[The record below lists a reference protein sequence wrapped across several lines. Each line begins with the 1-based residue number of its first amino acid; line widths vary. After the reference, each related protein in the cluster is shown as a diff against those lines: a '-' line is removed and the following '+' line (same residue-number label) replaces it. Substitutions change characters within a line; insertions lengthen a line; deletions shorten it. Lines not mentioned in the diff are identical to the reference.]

1 MKISYLGTDG
11 IPAKYGGFETCVE
24 EIGTRLADRGH
35 DVTVYC
41 KSVNPSGE
49 SKEYK
54 GVRLVHFPK
63 IRTQA
68 LDYAYNAIL
77 PTLHASATKGGIL
90 HYFGCD
96 QVPLTFLA
104 RVLGGRV
111 LLSLDGLEW
120 ERNSYPWVFRAYLRS
135 FAELAMVFP
144 RMSTV
149 DSRRSE
155 RWYFE
160 RTGRMPNYVPYGVS
174 VSDAVDP
181 EVLAR
186 YGLKSRQYV
195 LFVGRL
201 VYEKGAHTI
210 MEAFRKVDTDL
221 RLVVVG
227 GSRKPGTYVENLK
240 NIADDRSLFLGFVH
254 GKEYETLRN
263 AALIYVHPS
272 LFDGTSISL
281 LGALA
286 AGKGIVSSDI
296 ADNVA
301 VAGDAAIYFRTED
314 PCDLAGRLQELIDNP
329 SKIAVLEEK
338 ARARAREAFDW
349 DGITDE
355 YERLYG
361 RLEKK

>member
-1 MKISYLGTDG
+1 MKVSYLGTDG

-24 EIGTRLADRGH
+24 EISTRLADRGH

-41 KSVNPSGE
+41 KSVNPGAE
-49 SKEYK
+49 CKEYE
-54 GVRLVHFPK
+54 GVHLIHFPK
-63 IRTQA
+63 IRSQA

-77 PTLHASATKGGIL
+77 PTLHASATRGGIL

-104 RVLGGRV
+104 RVLGRSV
-111 LLSLDGLEW
+111 LLSLNGLEW
-120 ERNSYPWVFRAYLRS
+120 ERRSYPWVFRAYLRS

-144 RMSTV
+144 KASTA

-160 RTGRMPNYVPYGVS
+160 RTGIRPNYVPYGATA
-174 VSDAVDP
+174 SDAIEP
-181 EVLAR
+181 EVLDR
-186 YGLKSRQYV
+186 FGLKPRQYM

-201 VYEKGAHTI
+201 VYEKGAHTVV
-210 MEAFRKVDTDL
+210 EAFRKVKTDL

-227 GSRKPGTYVENLK
+227 GSKNPGTYVDNLK
-240 NIADDRSLFLGFVH
+240 NVADDRSLFLGYVH

-263 AALIYVHPS
+263 AALIYIHPS

-296 ADNVA
+296 DDNID
-301 VAGDAAIYFRTED
+301 VAGDAASYFRTGD
-314 PCDLAGRLQELIDNP
+314 SCDLADRLQELVDNP
-329 SKIAVLEEK
+329 SKIAMLENK
-338 ARARAREAFDW
+338 ARARVRDAFDW

-355 YERLYG
+355 YERLYS
-361 RLEKK
+361 RLENK